1 MKRCLLFF
9 LVLML
14 TISPVIFTGCT
25 NKVNIPDGPVSLPT
39 STRTYG
45 YAENLF
51 IWWEQTDADLTLL
64 QDAWYDFR
72 EIYTQGNYPK
82 YSKSINMFSM
92 SGDADGTAQLEQ
104 QIMGGTA
111 PDLIRM
117 DHIYLAALGEAGFVL
132 DLEQEFGATSQ
143 LKEQFVS
150 ATWEA
155 SCAGDAVYGI
165 PFDAS
170 TVIFGAKTASLD
182 IAGVVI
188 PESFEALQDACTRIQ
203 KAELTQTPYT
213 LPLNTGET
221 DSLVDYFATWV
232 WRLGGDI
239 LNEDKTEAIFND
251 TQTGVKAL
259 QMIMQLE
266 EDGLLTTTAHE
277 DGKTAMRDYGTWWM
291 EQLTED
297 MAFSLQPQLKEGIPR
312 YSNLGLYDLAIVSTG
327 RETLKQLTYDFAVYL
342 ATEKGTVD
350 KKHYVYT
357 YCRNH
362 NTIPALKAAITT
374 SEIWNADSTEG
385 EFWRISAQQLEIAR
399 SRLSEPCRAEI
410 DQVLE
415 SALQEALQRKKSPQQ
430 ALDDAAAITNRLLAE
445 G

>member
-14 TISPVIFTGCT
+14 TIWPVIFTGCT
-25 NKVNIPDGPVSLPT
+25 NEVNIPDGPVSLPT
-39 STRTYG
+39 STRIYG
-45 YAENLF
+45 YTENLF
-51 IWWEQTDADLTLL
+51 IWWDQTDADLTLL

-72 EIYTQGNYPK
+72 EIYTQGNHPK
-82 YSKSINMFSM
+82 YSESINMFSM

-104 QIMGGTA
+104 QVMAGTA
-111 PDLIRM
+111 PDLVRM

-132 DLEQEFGATSQ
+132 DLEQEFGATAQ

-155 SCAGDAVYGI
+155 SSCGDAVYGI

-170 TVIFGAKTASLD
+170 TVIFGAKTDSLD
-182 IAGVVI
+182 IAGAVM
-188 PESFEALQDACTRIQ
+188 PESFEALQDACARIQ

-213 LPLNTGET
+213 LPVNTDAAG
-221 DSLVDYFATWV
+221 SLVDYFATWV
-232 WRLGGDI
+232 WRLGGD
-239 LNEDKTEAIFND
+239 LLTEDLTAAAFND
-251 TQTGVKAL
+251 KETGVKAL

-266 EDGLLTTTAHE
+266 EDGLLTTTAQE

-291 EQLTED
+291 GQLTED

-312 YSNLGLYDLAIVSTG
+312 YSNLGLYNLAIVSTV
-327 RETLKQLTYDFAVYL
+327 REKQLTYDFAVYL

-362 NTIPALKAAITT
+362 NAIPALKAAITT
-374 SEIWNADSTEG
+374 NEIWTADSTEG
-385 EFWRISAQQLEIAR
+385 EFWRISAQQLEFAR

-410 DQVLE
+410 DQVLQ
-415 SALQEALQRKKSPQQ
+415 SALRDALQRKKSPQQ
-430 ALDDAAAITNRLLAE
+430 ALDEAAQMVNRLLAE